1 MEGRGKEHTVQYLP
15 PLFRPLFIARHEL
28 PDTHALS
35 GTLTVHPDAIKPRN
49 RRINL
54 QSKVIGEKV
63 FADKQRTKTGEIFMR
78 SKFQA
83 MLLGLLAATALATSA
98 QAKDVTVTVTAI
110 VEHPALDAARDGV
123 KDALAEAGFK
133 EGENLKFVYQSAQ
146 GNPATAAQIARQFVG
161 EAPDVI
167 VPIST
172 PSAQAVVS
180 ATRDIP
186 VVFTAVSDP
195 VGAQLVKDMAK
206 PGGNVTGLSDMSPV
220 AEHIKLIKEVMPNIK
235 KLGYLYNSGETNSVS
250 LLAALKEAAAAEG
263 IEIVESAATKSAEV
277 QGAARALVGRA
288 DAMYVPTDNTIVSAL
303 ESAVGVAE
311 ESKLPLFTAD
321 TDSVKRGA
329 LAALG
334 FNYYDV
340 GKQTGAV
347 VVKVLKGEK
356 PGDIPVDIAKGTDLV
371 INLGAAKKMGVEFP
385 QAVID
390 RATSKI
396 D

>member
-1 MEGRGKEHTVQYLP
+1 MRFK
-15 PLFRPLFIARHEL
+15 FR
-28 PDTHALS
+28 S
-35 GTLTVHPDAIKPRN
+35 
-49 RRINL
+49 
-54 QSKVIGEKV
+54 
-63 FADKQRTKTGEIFMR
+63 
-78 SKFQA
+78 
-83 MLLGLLAATALATSA
+83 MLLASLAAAAIATTA
-98 QAKDVTVTVTAI
+98 QAKDVTVAVTAI
-110 VEHPALDAARDGV
+110 VEHSALDAARDGV
-123 KDALAEAGFK
+123 KDALAEAGYK
-133 EGENLKFVYQSAQ
+133 EGENLKFIYQSAQ

-161 EAPDVI
+161 EGPDVI

-195 VGAQLVKDMAK
+195 VGAQLVKDLKK

-220 AEHIKLIKEVMPNIK
+220 VEHIKLIKEVMPNIK

-250 LLAALKEAAAAEG
+250 LLAALKEAATAEG

-340 GKQTGAV
+340 GKQTGAI
-347 VVKVLKGEK
+347 VVKILKGEK
-356 PGDIPVDIAKGTDLV
+356 PGDIAVDIAKGTDLV
-371 INLGAAKKMGVEFP
+371 INLGAAKKMGIEFP

>member
-1 MEGRGKEHTVQYLP
+1 M
-15 PLFRPLFIARHEL
+15 
-28 PDTHALS
+28 
-35 GTLTVHPDAIKPRN
+35 
-49 RRINL
+49 
-54 QSKVIGEKV
+54 
-63 FADKQRTKTGEIFMR
+63 FANKQRTKTGEIFMR
-78 SKFQA
+78 FKFRS
-83 MLLGLLAATALATSA
+83 MLLASLAAAAIATTA
-98 QAKDVTVTVTAI
+98 QAKDVTVAVTAI

-123 KDALAEAGFK
+123 KDALAEAGYK
-133 EGENLKFVYQSAQ
+133 EGENLKFIYQSAQ

-161 EAPDVI
+161 EGPDVI

-180 ATRDIP
+180 ATLDIP

-195 VGAQLVKDMAK
+195 VGAQLVKDLKK

-220 AEHIKLIKEVMPNIK
+220 VEHIKLIKEVMPNIK

-340 GKQTGAV
+340 GKQTGAI
-347 VVKVLKGEK
+347 VVKILKGEK
-356 PGDIPVDIAKGTDLV
+356 PGDIAVDIAKGTDLV